1 MSDLISRQ
9 AAIDALDV
17 LCQEHRYKIPG
28 KIETYSQYNEAWQD
42 ALDRAEGAIFNLP
55 SAQPE
60 VLACGEGELIAQPD
74 IEKICARIK
83 AEAIKHNVEYM
94 KHGDRYM
101 LGFVD
106 GMRLA
111 RRIVDGTIDDPVYF
125 TLSGEKKD
133 G

>member
-1 MSDLISRQ
+1 MDLISRQ
-9 AAIDALDV
+9 DAIDVA
-17 LCQEHRYKIPG
+17 
-28 KIETYSQYNEAWQD
+28 D
-42 ALDRAEGAIFNLP
+42 AVWCVTGDTNVAKVWDQIKDLP

-83 AEAIKHNVEYM
+83 AEAIKHNVEYR

-111 RRIVDGTIDDPVYF
+111 RRIVDGTIDDPEYF

>member
-1 MSDLISRQ
+1 MRP
-9 AAIDALDV
+9 IDA
-17 LCQEHRYKIPG
+17 
-28 KIETYSQYNEAWQD
+28 D
-42 ALDRAEGAIFNLP
+42 ALEKTLRDWMRDHWTEAFTGDDAASEFADMIERAETIDTNPTVHAHCT
-55 SAQPE
+55 E
-60 VLACGEGELIAQPD
+60 QPD

>member
-9 AAIDALDV
+9 
-17 LCQEHRYKIPG
+17 
-28 KIETYSQYNEAWQD
+28 
-42 ALDRAEGAIFNLP
+42 
-55 SAQPE
+55 
-60 VLACGEGELIAQPD
+60 PD
-74 IEKICARIK
+74 TEKICARLK
-83 AEAIKHNVEYM
+83 EESIKHNVEYM

-125 TLSGEKKD
+125 TTSGEKQER
-133 G
+133 

>member
-1 MSDLISRQ
+1 MNGKGAGRKTTMRKNDDLISRQ
-9 AAIDALDV
+9 AAIDATWFEPSYTDPLNV
-17 LCQEHRYKIPG
+17 LTEVR
-28 KIETYSQYNEAWQD
+28 
-42 ALDRAEGAIFNLP
+42 DRLKALP

-125 TLSGEKKD
+125 TFSGE
-133 G
+133 